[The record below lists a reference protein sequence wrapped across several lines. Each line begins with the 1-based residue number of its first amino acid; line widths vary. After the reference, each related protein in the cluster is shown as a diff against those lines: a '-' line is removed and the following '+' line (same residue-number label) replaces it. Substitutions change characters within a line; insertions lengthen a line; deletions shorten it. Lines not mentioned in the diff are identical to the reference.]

1 MSNEITEKDRF
12 NYEEYQR
19 NVHDDG
25 FAPLLIEEWMVDTER
40 WPEPEPEVK
49 LHPAVQALL
58 KQFEFYPVSDE
69 AKERVQSVRDHY
81 RELAEWTA
89 HSTPGGAE
97 QTTAIRKLREAKDC
111 AVLAIILDE
120 V

>member
-1 MSNEITEKDRF
+1 MPGKEITEKDRF
-12 NYEEYQR
+12 SYEEYQR
-19 NVHDDG
+19 NVYDDG

-40 WPEPEPEVK
+40 WPESAVPDSGS

-58 KQFEFYPVSDE
+58 KQFEFYPVNDE
-69 AKERVQSVRDHY
+69 AKARVQGVRDHY

-89 HSTPGGAE
+89 HNTPRGAE

-111 AVLAIILDE
+111 VRYPSP
-120 V
+120 